1 MALEQKGKIMAEYI
15 WIDSEGGVRS
25 KSRASL
31 IPLAANAYLT
41 LRQVFR

>member
-15 WIDSEGGVRS
+15 WIDAEGGVRS

-31 IPLAANAYLT
+31 PHRAYEA
-41 LRQVFR
+41 